1 MPILGFKKHLSRR
14 SSLLEIRK
22 VHTCRTCL
30 FIAFNAKNVNK
41 KMKPVEKE
49 GTKRLASQ
57 ANKYKIQVK
66 RYLKRRLYYSISLH
80 LCQSYQIFE

>member
-1 MPILGFKKHLSRR
+1 MPILDFKKHLSRR

-49 GTKRLASQ
+49 GTKRLTSQ
-57 ANKYKIQVK
+57 ANKQV
-66 RYLKRRLYYSISLH
+66 RYLKRRLYYSISLC
-80 LCQSYQIFE
+80 LCQNYQIFE